1 MEVINPSKK
10 VSGTALGT
18 IYENYD
24 TKNSLKGLDLSLL
37 GIHQAGIIENW
48 TSEASPIKEDL
59 YSGFGR
65 WK

>member
-37 GIHQAGIIENW
+37 GIHQAGIIEN
-48 TSEASPIKEDL
+48 
-59 YSGFGR
+59 
-65 WK
+65 